1 MYGKRLFRNQVLY
14 FIYAPPM
21 TRLDQ
26 ASADRPNPPYRGAPL
41 EQCSVYYFW
50 WAFLRENEGYMACCD
65 AGGGGEYAKVYEDFG
80 DVRDDDFMGW
90 WKRGARELFC
100 EPPAEGVKEITELP
114 ADWQDDSRLLLS
126 VPITGDFDRTVEE
139 IRAALRKARAT
150 RREQSLKAKIK
161 DGGFSRARYPVHAKP
176 VLTSLHQTLTVW
188 RAKKELGK
196 GSVQAAIALTAAEM
210 MDRARGGDARDVE
223 PLATTTVSNA
233 LKSAKNLIHNVGHG
247 RFPDF
252 SDPEKPSPR

>member
-1 MYGKRLFRNQVLY
+1 M
-14 FIYAPPM
+14 
-21 TRLDQ
+21 
-26 ASADRPNPPYRGAPL
+26 
-41 EQCSVYYFW
+41 
-50 WAFLRENEGYMACCD
+50 RENEGYMACCA
-65 AGGGGEYAKVYEDFG
+65 AGGGGEFAKLYDDFG

-150 RREQSLKAKIK
+150 RREQSIKAKTK
-161 DGGFSRARYPVHAKP
+161 DDGFSRARYPVHAKP

-188 RAKKELGK
+188 GAKKELGK
-196 GSVQAAIALTAAEM
+196 GSVLAKVALKAAEM
-210 MDRARGGDARDVE
+210 LDQARGGDGREVE
-223 PLATTTVSNA
+223 PLATTTTHNGIKA
-233 LKSAKNLIHNVGHG
+233 AENLIHNVGYG

-252 SDPEKPSPR
+252 SEP